1 LIEQS
6 VDMCATT
13 QHAVHQLTYPPA
25 VTRVESRGTAV
36 EGGVEQLATPEI
48 GADLGCGE
56 PSIRY
61 RTAFLNGDAARRG
74 RAILLRTCHTA

>member
-1 LIEQS
+1 
-6 VDMCATT
+6 MCATT
-13 QHAVHQLTYPPA
+13 QHAVHELTHPSP
-25 VTRVESRGTAV
+25 VTRVESCRPAV
-36 EGGVEQLATPEI
+36 ERRVEQLATPEI

-56 PSIRY
+56 ASIRY